1 MNQAKVRSM
10 TVPTPRCPDNALD
23 RNFYTVF
30 DWMVDPAG
38 LGLKA
43 SSAELSVYAKIYSM
57 SHHSAYGYYVTQDQL
72 ALDLYISRRSVQR
85 ALDSLCKSGL
95 IGYNELY
102 RTGREANG
110 MKSPRSYFAIQEKI
124 NAAIEATT
132 PVSAS
137 RGGQILDFGFQQPAG
152 QEDAPTCHISA
163 VENSSFQQSA
173 GQVDASFCH
182 NDAPGCHNDASFC
195 HNDAPG
201 CHNDAPTCRIGAT
214 CGNVERDETE
224 VPSSSWGNTT
234 KPQDSGSNSP
244 SNDVYINNN
253 KNNNDNYFSY
263 SPDYSD
269 ERGGLPVE
277 DGDCDPGGVD
287 GWSAEVRFAARFI
300 ADSSPKHIDGIFF
313 EKTMAA
319 IRDAMDSGATAD
331 EICDAWDLYLED
343 LMAQNSEGGSAA
355 FKRYAMFPLNWLRR
369 ADGFRF
375 YLKRVRAKAEKAAGA
390 SCDDAFEGEAECAN
404 EAERLAEKY
413 SLTANKTTS
422 GIIWTFMGDYHCA
435 MVAPRAQNRREA
447 LRYMCSVKGIEVPK
461 DIEEMPE
468 I

>member
-1 MNQAKVRSM
+1 M
-10 TVPTPRCPDNALD
+10 PTTRCPDNALD

-85 ALDSLCKSGL
+85 ALDSLCRSGL

-137 RGGQILDFGFQQPAG
+137 RGGQILDFDFREPAG
-152 QEDAPTCHISA
+152 QADASTCHISA

-173 GQVDASFCH
+173 GQADASFCH
-182 NDAPGCHNDASFC
+182 NDAPSR
-195 HNDAPG
+195 
-201 CHNDAPTCRIGAT
+201 RIGAT
-214 CGNVERDETE
+214 CGNVEQDEFTA
-224 VPSSSWGNTT
+224 PSSSWENAA
-234 KPQDSGSNSP
+234 KPQENDMPETG
-244 SNDVYINNN
+244 NDVYINNN
-253 KNNNDNYFSY
+253 KNNNNDNYFSY
-263 SPDYSD
+263 SSNDSNKRGELSGKNGNCGPSD
-269 ERGGLPVE
+269 IG
-277 DGDCDPGGVD
+277 
-287 GWSAEVRFAARFI
+287 GWSAEVRYVARFI
-300 ADSSPKHIDGIFF
+300 ADSSPKHIDGVFLD
-313 EKTMAA
+313 KTMAA
-319 IRDAMDSGATAD
+319 IRDVMDSGVEAD
-331 EICDAWDLYLED
+331 EICDAWDLYLDE
-343 LMAQNSEGGSAA
+343 LMNQNSEGGSAA

-375 YLKRVRAKAEKAAGA
+375 YLRKIRAKSEKTAEA
-390 SCDDAFEGEAECAN
+390 SRDTPLEADRDCSN

-422 GIIWTFMGDYHCA
+422 GIIWTFMGDYHSA
-435 MVAPRAQNRREA
+435 MVAPHAQNRREA

-461 DIEEMPE
+461 DIEEMSE

>member
-1 MNQAKVRSM
+1 M
-10 TVPTPRCPDNALD
+10 PTTRCPDNALD

-85 ALDSLCKSGL
+85 ALDSLCRSGL

-137 RGGQILDFGFQQPAG
+137 RGGQILDFDFGQSAG
-152 QEDAPTCHISA
+152 QADAPTCHISA

-173 GQVDASFCH
+173 GQADASFCH
-182 NDAPGCHNDASFC
+182 NDAPTCHNDASFC
-195 HNDAPG
+195 HNDASSR
-201 CHNDAPTCRIGAT
+201 RIGAT
-214 CGNVERDETE
+214 CENVAQDKFAA
-224 VPSSSWGNTT
+224 PSSSCGNAA
-234 KPQDSGSNSP
+234 KPQENGLSSP
-244 SNDVYINNN
+244 GNDVYINNN

-263 SPDYSD
+263 YSND
-269 ERGGLPVE
+269 SNERGELSVGN
-277 DGDCDPGGVD
+277 GDCGPDDVGD
-287 GWSAEVRFAARFI
+287 WSAEVRYVSRFI
-300 ADSSPKHIDGIFF
+300 ADSSPKHIVGVFLD
-313 EKTMAA
+313 KTMAA
-319 IRDAMDSGATAD
+319 IRDVMDSGVEAD
-331 EICDAWDLYLED
+331 EICDAWDLYLDE
-343 LMAQNSEGGSAA
+343 LMKQNSEGGSAA

-375 YLKRVRAKAEKAAGA
+375 YLRKIRAKSEEVADTSRDTVPET
-390 SCDDAFEGEAECAN
+390 DRECTN

-422 GIIWTFMGDYHCA
+422 GIIWTFMGDYHSA
-435 MVAPRAQNRREA
+435 MIAPRAQNRREA

-461 DIEEMPE
+461 DIEEMSE

>member
-1 MNQAKVRSM
+1 
-10 TVPTPRCPDNALD
+10 
-23 RNFYTVF
+23 
-30 DWMVDPAG
+30 MVDPAG

-85 ALDSLCKSGL
+85 ALDSLCRSGL

-137 RGGQILDFGFQQPAG
+137 RGGQILDFDFREPAG
-152 QEDAPTCHISA
+152 QADASTCHISA
-163 VENSSFQQSA
+163 VENLSFQQSA
-173 GQVDASFCH
+173 GQADASFCH
-182 NDAPGCHNDASFC
+182 NDAPSC
-195 HNDAPG
+195 HNDAPSR
-201 CHNDAPTCRIGAT
+201 RIGAT
-214 CGNVERDETE
+214 CENVEQDEFTT
-224 VPSSSWGNTT
+224 PSSSWGNAA
-234 KPQDSGSNSP
+234 KPQESGIP
-244 SNDVYINNN
+244 ETSNDVYINNNKN

-263 SPDYSD
+263 SSNDSN
-269 ERGGLPVE
+269 ERGELPGGN
-277 DGDCDPGGVD
+277 GDCGPGDIG
-287 GWSAEVRFAARFI
+287 GWSAEVRYVARFI
-300 ADSSPKHIDGIFF
+300 ADSSPKHIDGVFLD
-313 EKTMAA
+313 KTMAA
-319 IRDAMDSGATAD
+319 IRDVMDSGAEAD
-331 EICDAWDLYLED
+331 EICDAWDLYLDE
-343 LMAQNSEGGSAA
+343 LMNQNSEGGSAA

-375 YLKRVRAKAEKAAGA
+375 YLKRIRAKSEKAADA
-390 SCDDAFEGEAECAN
+390 SRDTVPEANRECPN
-404 EAERLAEKY
+404 EAEKLARKY

-422 GIIWTFMGDYHCA
+422 GIIWTFMGDYHSA

-461 DIEEMPE
+461 DIEEMSE

>member
-1 MNQAKVRSM
+1 M
-10 TVPTPRCPDNALD
+10 PTTRCPDNALD

-85 ALDSLCKSGL
+85 ALDSLCKAGL

-110 MKSPRSYFAIQEKI
+110 MKSPRSYFAVQEKI

-137 RGGQILDFGFQQPAG
+137 RGGQILDF
-152 QEDAPTCHISA
+152 D
-163 VENSSFQQSA
+163 FQQSA
-173 GQVDASFCH
+173 GQADAPFCH
-182 NDAPGCHNDASFC
+182 NEAPTCHIDASSCHNDASFC
-195 HNDAPG
+195 HNDAPSR
-201 CHNDAPTCRIGAT
+201 RIGAT
-214 CGNVERDETE
+214 CANAESDEDAVPQSSCGNAVKPHDSD
-224 VPSSSWGNTT
+224 PSSSGT
-234 KPQDSGSNSP
+234 G
-244 SNDVYINNN
+244 VYINNN

-263 SPDYSD
+263 SSD
-269 ERGGLPVE
+269 NPSEGDRPCGGSGNGE
-277 DGDCDPGGVD
+277 PGGEG
-287 GWSAEVRFAARFI
+287 GWSAEVRYATRFI
-300 ADSSPKHIDGIFF
+300 ADSSPKHCDGIFL
-313 EKTMAA
+313 ERTMDA
-319 IRDAMDSGATAD
+319 IRDAMSAGADAD
-331 EICDAWDLYLED
+331 EICDAWDLYLDE
-343 LMAQNSEGGSAA
+343 LMTQNSEGGSAA

-375 YLKRVRAKAEKAAGA
+375 YLKKVRAASGKSAGA
-390 SCDDAFEGEAECAN
+390 SHEDAPENDSECTN
-404 EAERLAEKY
+404 EAEALARKY
-413 SLTANKTTS
+413 CLTANKTTS
-422 GIIWTFMGDYHCA
+422 GIIWTFMGDYHSA
-435 MVAPRAQNRREA
+435 MIAPRAKNRREA

-461 DIEEMPE
+461 DIDELTEN
-468 I
+468 

>member
-1 MNQAKVRSM
+1 M
-10 TVPTPRCPDNALD
+10 PTTRCPDNALD

-85 ALDSLCKSGL
+85 ALDSLCKAGL

-110 MKSPRSYFAIQEKI
+110 MKSPRSYFAVQEKI

-137 RGGQILDFGFQQPAG
+137 RGGQILDF
-152 QEDAPTCHISA
+152 D
-163 VENSSFQQSA
+163 FQQSA
-173 GQVDASFCH
+173 GQADAPFCHNEAPTCHIDASSCH
-182 NDAPGCHNDASFC
+182 NDAPSR
-195 HNDAPG
+195 
-201 CHNDAPTCRIGAT
+201 RIGAT
-214 CGNVERDETE
+214 CANAESDEDAVPQSSCGNAVKPHNSD
-224 VPSSSWGNTT
+224 PSSSGT
-234 KPQDSGSNSP
+234 G
-244 SNDVYINNN
+244 VYINNN

-263 SPDYSD
+263 SSD
-269 ERGGLPVE
+269 NPSEGDRPCGGSGNGE
-277 DGDCDPGGVD
+277 PGGEG
-287 GWSAEVRFAARFI
+287 GWSAEVRYATRFI
-300 ADSSPKHIDGIFF
+300 ADSSPKHCDGIFL
-313 EKTMAA
+313 ERTMDA
-319 IRDAMDSGATAD
+319 IRDAMSAGADAD
-331 EICDAWDLYLED
+331 EICDAWDLYLDE
-343 LMAQNSEGGSAA
+343 LMTQNSEGGSAA

-375 YLKRVRAKAEKAAGA
+375 YLKKVRAASGKSAGA
-390 SCDDAFEGEAECAN
+390 SHEDAPENDSECTN
-404 EAERLAEKY
+404 EAEALARKY
-413 SLTANKTTS
+413 CLTANKTTS
-422 GIIWTFMGDYHCA
+422 GIIWTFMGDYHSA
-435 MVAPRAQNRREA
+435 MIAPRAKNRREA

-461 DIEEMPE
+461 DIDELTEN
-468 I
+468 

>member
-1 MNQAKVRSM
+1 M
-10 TVPTPRCPDNALD
+10 PTTRCPDNALD

-85 ALDSLCKSGL
+85 ALDSLCRSGL

-137 RGGQILDFGFQQPAG
+137 RGGQILDFDFREPAG
-152 QEDAPTCHISA
+152 QADASTCHISA

-173 GQVDASFCH
+173 VQADASFCH
-182 NDAPGCHNDASFC
+182 NDAPSC
-195 HNDAPG
+195 HNDAPSR
-201 CHNDAPTCRIGAT
+201 RIGAT
-214 CGNVERDETE
+214 CENVEQDEFTA
-224 VPSSSWGNTT
+224 PSSNWGNAA
-234 KPQDSGSNSP
+234 KLQESGIP
-244 SNDVYINNN
+244 ETSNDVYINNN
-253 KNNNDNYFSY
+253 KNNNDNYSY
-263 SPDYSD
+263 YSSND
-269 ERGGLPVE
+269 SNERGELSGGN
-277 DGDCDPGGVD
+277 GDCGPGDIGD
-287 GWSAEVRFAARFI
+287 WSAEVRYVARFI
-300 ADSSPKHIDGIFF
+300 ADSSPKHIDGVFLD
-313 EKTMAA
+313 KTMAA
-319 IRDAMDSGATAD
+319 IRDVMDSGAEAD
-331 EICDAWDLYLED
+331 EICDAWDLYLDE
-343 LMAQNSEGGSAA
+343 LMNQNSEGGSAA

-375 YLKRVRAKAEKAAGA
+375 YLKRIRSKSEKAADA
-390 SCDDAFEGEAECAN
+390 SRDTAPEANRECPN
-404 EAERLAEKY
+404 EAEKLARKY

-422 GIIWTFMGDYHCA
+422 GIIWTFMGDYHSA

-461 DIEEMPE
+461 DIEEMSE

>member
-1 MNQAKVRSM
+1 M
-10 TVPTPRCPDNALD
+10 PTTRCPDNALD

-137 RGGQILDFGFQQPAG
+137 RGRQILDFDFREPAG
-152 QEDAPTCHISA
+152 QADASTCHISA

-173 GQVDASFCH
+173 GQADASFCH
-182 NDAPGCHNDASFC
+182 NDASSRHNDASFC
-195 HNDAPG
+195 HNDAPSR
-201 CHNDAPTCRIGAT
+201 RIGAT
-214 CGNVERDETE
+214 CENVEQDEFTA
-224 VPSSSWGNTT
+224 PSSSWENAT
-234 KPQDSGSNSP
+234 KPQENDMP
-244 SNDVYINNN
+244 ETSNDVYINNNN

-263 SPDYSD
+263 SSNDSNKRS
-269 ERGGLPVE
+269 ELSGKN
-277 DGDCDPGGVD
+277 GDCDSGDIG
-287 GWSAEVRFAARFI
+287 GWSAEVRYVARFI
-300 ADSSPKHIDGIFF
+300 ADSSPKHIDGVFLD
-313 EKTMAA
+313 KTMAA
-319 IRDAMDSGATAD
+319 IRDVMDSGAEAD
-331 EICDAWDLYLED
+331 EICDAWDLYLDE
-343 LMAQNSEGGSAA
+343 LMNQNSEGGSAA

-375 YLKRVRAKAEKAAGA
+375 YLKRIRAKSEKAADA
-390 SCDDAFEGEAECAN
+390 SRDTALEADRECSN

-422 GIIWTFMGDYHCA
+422 GIIWTFMGDYHSA
-435 MVAPRAQNRREA
+435 MVAPHAQNRREA

-461 DIEEMPE
+461 DIEEMSE

>member
-1 MNQAKVRSM
+1 M
-10 TVPTPRCPDNALD
+10 PTTRCPDNALD

-85 ALDSLCKSGL
+85 ALDSLCRSGL

-132 PVSAS
+132 PVSVS
-137 RGGQILDFGFQQPAG
+137 RGRQIFDFDFREPAG
-152 QEDAPTCHISA
+152 QADASTCHISA

-173 GQVDASFCH
+173 GQADASFCH
-182 NDAPGCHNDASFC
+182 NDAPSCHNDAPSCHNDASFC
-195 HNDAPG
+195 HNDAPSR
-201 CHNDAPTCRIGAT
+201 RIGAT
-214 CGNVERDETE
+214 CENVEQDEFTA
-224 VPSSSWGNTT
+224 PSSSWENAT
-234 KPQDSGSNSP
+234 KPQENDMP
-244 SNDVYINNN
+244 ETSNDVYINN

-263 SPDYSD
+263 SSNNSNKRS
-269 ERGGLPVE
+269 ELSGKN
-277 DGDCDPGGVD
+277 GDCDSGDIG
-287 GWSAEVRFAARFI
+287 GWSAEVRYVARFI
-300 ADSSPKHIDGIFF
+300 VESSPKHIDGVFLD
-313 EKTMAA
+313 KTMAA
-319 IRDAMDSGATAD
+319 IRDVMDSGAEAD
-331 EICDAWDLYLED
+331 EICDAWDLYLDE
-343 LMAQNSEGGSAA
+343 LMNQNSEGGSAA

-375 YLKRVRAKAEKAAGA
+375 YLKRIRAKSEKAADA
-390 SCDDAFEGEAECAN
+390 SRDTALEADRECSN

-422 GIIWTFMGDYHCA
+422 GIIWTFMGDYHSA

-461 DIEEMPE
+461 DIEEMSE

>member
-1 MNQAKVRSM
+1 M
-10 TVPTPRCPDNALD
+10 PTTRCPDNALD

-85 ALDSLCKSGL
+85 ALDSLCRSGL

-132 PVSAS
+132 PVSVS
-137 RGGQILDFGFQQPAG
+137 RGRQIFDFDFREPAG
-152 QEDAPTCHISA
+152 QADASTCHISA
-163 VENSSFQQSA
+163 VENSNFQQSA
-173 GQVDASFCH
+173 GQADASFCH
-182 NDAPGCHNDASFC
+182 NDASSCHNDASFC
-195 HNDAPG
+195 HNDAPSR
-201 CHNDAPTCRIGAT
+201 RIGAT
-214 CGNVERDETE
+214 CENVEQDEFTA
-224 VPSSSWGNTT
+224 PSSSWENAT
-234 KPQDSGSNSP
+234 KPQENDMP
-244 SNDVYINNN
+244 ETSNDVYINN

-263 SPDYSD
+263 SSNNSNKRS
-269 ERGGLPVE
+269 ELSGKN
-277 DGDCDPGGVD
+277 GDCDSGDIG
-287 GWSAEVRFAARFI
+287 GWSAEVRYVARFI
-300 ADSSPKHIDGIFF
+300 VESSPKHIDGVFLD
-313 EKTMAA
+313 KTMAA
-319 IRDAMDSGATAD
+319 IRDVMDSGAEAD
-331 EICDAWDLYLED
+331 EICDAWDLYLDE
-343 LMAQNSEGGSAA
+343 LMNQNSEGGSAA

-375 YLKRVRAKAEKAAGA
+375 YLKRIRAKSEKAADA
-390 SCDDAFEGEAECAN
+390 SRDTALEADRECPN
-404 EAERLAEKY
+404 EAEKLARKY

-422 GIIWTFMGDYHCA
+422 GIIWTFMGDYHSA

-461 DIEEMPE
+461 DIEEMSE

>member
-1 MNQAKVRSM
+1 M
-10 TVPTPRCPDNALD
+10 TVPMTRCPDNALD

-110 MKSPRSYFAIQEKI
+110 MKSPRSYFAVQEKI

-137 RGGQILDFGFQQPAG
+137 RGGQILDFGFQQPAS

-163 VENSSFQQSA
+163 VENSSLQQSP
-173 GQVDASFCH
+173 GQADASFCH
-182 NDAPGCHNDASFC
+182 NDAPDCHIDASTC
-195 HNDAPG
+195 HNDAPSR
-201 CHNDAPTCRIGAT
+201 RIGAT
-214 CGNVERDETE
+214 YENVGQDESTA
-224 VPSSSWGNTT
+224 PSSSWGNAA
-234 KPQDSGSNSP
+234 KPQESGTSSP

-263 SPDYSD
+263 SSD
-269 ERGGLPVE
+269 DSHEGGGLPVE
-277 DGDCDPGGVD
+277 DGDCGPDDVG
-287 GWSAEVRFAARFI
+287 GWSAEVRYAARFI
-300 ADSSPKHIDGIFF
+300 ADSSPKHVGGAFF
-313 EKTMAA
+313 ERTMAA

-331 EICDAWDLYLED
+331 EICDAWDLYLDD
-343 LMAQNSEGGSAA
+343 LMTQNSEGGSSA
-355 FKRYAMFPLNWLRR
+355 FKRYAMYPINWLRR

-375 YLKRVRAKAEKAAGA
+375 YLKRIRAKAEKASGA
-390 SCDDAFEGEAECAN
+390 ALGAVDENDEGCTN
-404 EAERLAEKY
+404 EAERLARKY

-422 GIIWTFMGDYHCA
+422 GTIWTFMGDYHSA
-435 MVAPRAQNRREA
+435 MIAPRAQNRREA

-461 DIEEMPE
+461 DIEEMSE

>member
-1 MNQAKVRSM
+1 
-10 TVPTPRCPDNALD
+10 
-23 RNFYTVF
+23 
-30 DWMVDPAG
+30 MVDPAG

-85 ALDSLCKSGL
+85 ALDSLCRSGL

-137 RGGQILDFGFQQPAG
+137 RGGQILDFDFREPAG
-152 QEDAPTCHISA
+152 QADASTCHISA

-173 GQVDASFCH
+173 GQADASF
-182 NDAPGCHNDASFC
+182 CHNDASFC
-195 HNDAPG
+195 HNDAPSR
-201 CHNDAPTCRIGAT
+201 RIGAT
-214 CGNVERDETE
+214 CENVEQDEFTA
-224 VPSSSWGNTT
+224 PSSNWGNAA
-234 KPQDSGSNSP
+234 KPQESGIP
-244 SNDVYINNN
+244 ETSNDVYINNN
-253 KNNNDNYFSY
+253 KNNNDNYSY
-263 SPDYSD
+263 YSSND
-269 ERGGLPVE
+269 SNERGELSGGN
-277 DGDCDPGGVD
+277 GDCGPGDIGD
-287 GWSAEVRFAARFI
+287 WSAEVRYVARFI
-300 ADSSPKHIDGIFF
+300 ADSSPKHIDGVFLD
-313 EKTMAA
+313 KTMAA
-319 IRDAMDSGATAD
+319 IRDVMDSGAEAD
-331 EICDAWDLYLED
+331 EICDAWDLYLDE
-343 LMAQNSEGGSAA
+343 LMNQNSEGGSAA

-375 YLKRVRAKAEKAAGA
+375 YLKRIRSKSEKAADA
-390 SCDDAFEGEAECAN
+390 SRDTAPEANRECPN
-404 EAERLAEKY
+404 EAEKLARKY

-422 GIIWTFMGDYHCA
+422 GIIWTFMGDYHSA

-461 DIEEMPE
+461 DIEEMSE

>member
-1 MNQAKVRSM
+1 M
-10 TVPTPRCPDNALD
+10 TVPTTRCPDNALD

-85 ALDSLCKSGL
+85 ALDSLCRSGL

-137 RGGQILDFGFQQPAG
+137 RGRQILDFDFREPAG
-152 QEDAPTCHISA
+152 QADASTCHISA

-173 GQVDASFCH
+173 GQADASFCH
-182 NDAPGCHNDASFC
+182 NDAPSRHNDASFC
-195 HNDAPG
+195 HNDAPSR
-201 CHNDAPTCRIGAT
+201 RIGAT
-214 CGNVERDETE
+214 CENVEQDEFTA
-224 VPSSSWGNTT
+224 PSSSWENAT
-234 KPQDSGSNSP
+234 KPQENDMP
-244 SNDVYINNN
+244 ETSNDVYINNN
-253 KNNNDNYFSY
+253 KNNNDNDNYFSY
-263 SPDYSD
+263 SSNDSNKRS
-269 ERGGLPVE
+269 ELSGKN
-277 DGDCDPGGVD
+277 GDCGSGDIG
-287 GWSAEVRFAARFI
+287 GWSAEVRYVARFI
-300 ADSSPKHIDGIFF
+300 AESSPKHIDGVFLD
-313 EKTMAA
+313 KTMAA
-319 IRDAMDSGATAD
+319 IRDVMDSGAEAD
-331 EICDAWDLYLED
+331 EICDAWDLYLDE
-343 LMAQNSEGGSAA
+343 LMNQNSEGGSAA

-375 YLKRVRAKAEKAAGA
+375 YLKRIRAKSEKAADA
-390 SCDDAFEGEAECAN
+390 SRDTALEADRECSN

-422 GIIWTFMGDYHCA
+422 GIIWTFMGDYHSA

-461 DIEEMPE
+461 DIEEMSE

>member
-1 MNQAKVRSM
+1 M
-10 TVPTPRCPDNALD
+10 PTTRCPDNALD

-137 RGGQILDFGFQQPAG
+137 RGRQILDFDFREPAG
-152 QEDAPTCHISA
+152 QADASTCHISA

-173 GQVDASFCH
+173 GQADASFCH
-182 NDAPGCHNDASFC
+182 NDAPSR
-195 HNDAPG
+195 
-201 CHNDAPTCRIGAT
+201 RIGAT
-214 CGNVERDETE
+214 CENIEQDDFTA
-224 VPSSSWGNTT
+224 PSSSWENAT
-234 KPQDSGSNSP
+234 KPQENDMP
-244 SNDVYINNN
+244 ETSNDVYINNNN

-263 SPDYSD
+263 SSNDSNKRS
-269 ERGGLPVE
+269 ELSGKI
-277 DGDCDPGGVD
+277 GDCGSGDIG
-287 GWSAEVRFAARFI
+287 GWSAEVRYVARFI
-300 ADSSPKHIDGIFF
+300 AESSPKHIDGVFLD
-313 EKTMAA
+313 KTMAA
-319 IRDAMDSGATAD
+319 IRDVMDSGAEAD
-331 EICDAWDLYLED
+331 EICDAWDLYLDE
-343 LMAQNSEGGSAA
+343 LMNQNSEGGSAA

-375 YLKRVRAKAEKAAGA
+375 YLKRIRAKSEKAADA
-390 SCDDAFEGEAECAN
+390 SRDTALEADRECSN

-422 GIIWTFMGDYHCA
+422 GIIWTFMGDYHSA

-461 DIEEMPE
+461 DIEEMSE

>member
-1 MNQAKVRSM
+1 M
-10 TVPTPRCPDNALD
+10 PTTRCPDNALD

-137 RGGQILDFGFQQPAG
+137 RGGQILDF
-152 QEDAPTCHISA
+152 D
-163 VENSSFQQSA
+163 FQQSA
-173 GQVDASFCH
+173 GRADASFCH
-182 NDAPGCHNDASFC
+182 NDAPTCHIDASSCHNDASFC
-195 HNDAPG
+195 HNDASSR
-201 CHNDAPTCRIGAT
+201 RIGAT
-214 CGNVERDETE
+214 CENVEQSESTS
-224 VPSSSWGNTT
+224 PSSSWGNAA
-234 KPQDSGSNSP
+234 KPQEIGSSSP

-253 KNNNDNYFSY
+253 NDNYFSY
-263 SPDYSD
+263 SSD
-269 ERGGLPVE
+269 ESNERGGLPVE
-277 DGDCDPGGVD
+277 DGDCGAGDAE

-300 ADSSPKHIDGIFF
+300 ADSSPKHIDGVFF
-313 EKTMAA
+313 ERTMAA

-331 EICDAWDLYLED
+331 EICDAWDLYLDD
-343 LMAQNSEGGSAA
+343 LMTQNSEGGSAA

-375 YLKRVRAKAEKAAGA
+375 YLKRVRAKAEKSTAA
-390 SCDDAFEGEAECAN
+390 SFDDAVESETASAN

-422 GIIWTFMGDYHCA
+422 GIIWTFMGDYHSA
-435 MVAPRAQNRREA
+435 MIAPRAQNRREA
-447 LRYMCSVKGIEVPK
+447 LRYMCSIKGIEVPK

>member
-1 MNQAKVRSM
+1 M
-10 TVPTPRCPDNALD
+10 TVPTTRCPDNALD

-137 RGGQILDFGFQQPAG
+137 RGRQILDFDFREPAG
-152 QEDAPTCHISA
+152 QADASTCHISA

-173 GQVDASFCH
+173 GQADASFCH
-182 NDAPGCHNDASFC
+182 NDAPSCHNDAPFCHNDASSR
-195 HNDAPG
+195 
-201 CHNDAPTCRIGAT
+201 RIGAT
-214 CGNVERDETE
+214 CENVEQDEFTA
-224 VPSSSWGNTT
+224 PSSSWENAT
-234 KPQDSGSNSP
+234 KPQENDMP
-244 SNDVYINNN
+244 ETSNDVYINNN
-253 KNNNDNYFSY
+253 KKNNDNYFSY
-263 SPDYSD
+263 SSNDSNKRSELSGKNWD
-269 ERGGLPVE
+269 CGS
-277 DGDCDPGGVD
+277 GDIG
-287 GWSAEVRFAARFI
+287 GWSAEVRYVARFI
-300 ADSSPKHIDGIFF
+300 AESSPKHIDGVFLD
-313 EKTMAA
+313 KTMAA
-319 IRDAMDSGATAD
+319 IRDVMDSGAEAD
-331 EICDAWDLYLED
+331 EICDAWDLYLDE
-343 LMAQNSEGGSAA
+343 LMNQNSEGGSAA
-355 FKRYAMFPLNWLRR
+355 FKRYAMFPLNWLHR

-375 YLKRVRAKAEKAAGA
+375 YLKRIRAKSEKAADA
-390 SCDDAFEGEAECAN
+390 SRDTALEADRECSN

-422 GIIWTFMGDYHCA
+422 GIIWTFMGDYHSA

-461 DIEEMPE
+461 DIEEMSE

>member
-1 MNQAKVRSM
+1 M
-10 TVPTPRCPDNALD
+10 PTPRCPDNALD

-137 RGGQILDFGFQQPAG
+137 RGGQILDFDFQQSAG
-152 QEDAPTCHISA
+152 QADAPSCPISA

-173 GQVDASFCH
+173 GRADASFCH
-182 NDAPGCHNDASFC
+182 NDASSR
-195 HNDAPG
+195 
-201 CHNDAPTCRIGAT
+201 RIGTT
-214 CGNVERDETE
+214 CENVEQSESIS
-224 VPSSSWGNTT
+224 PSSSWGNAA
-234 KPQDSGSNSP
+234 KPQEIGSSSP

-253 KNNNDNYFSY
+253 NDDNYFSY
-263 SPDYSD
+263 SSD
-269 ERGGLPVE
+269 ESNERGGLPVE
-277 DGDCDPGGVD
+277 DGDCDAGD
-287 GWSAEVRFAARFI
+287 AEGWSAEVRFAARFI
-300 ADSSPKHIDGIFF
+300 ADSSPKHIDGVFF
-313 EKTMAA
+313 ERTMAA

-331 EICDAWDLYLED
+331 EICDAWELDLDD
-343 LMAQNSEGGSAA
+343 LMTQNSEGGSAA

-375 YLKRVRAKAEKAAGA
+375 YLKRVRAKAEKSAAA
-390 SCDDAFEGEAECAN
+390 SFDDTAESETVSAN

-422 GIIWTFMGDYHCA
+422 GIIWTFMGDYHSA
-435 MVAPRAQNRREA
+435 MIAPRAQNRREA

>member
-1 MNQAKVRSM
+1 M
-10 TVPTPRCPDNALD
+10 PTTRCPDNALD

-137 RGGQILDFGFQQPAG
+137 RGRQILDFDFREPAG
-152 QEDAPTCHISA
+152 QADASTCHISA

-173 GQVDASFCH
+173 GQADASF
-182 NDAPGCHNDASFC
+182 CHNDASFC
-195 HNDAPG
+195 HNDAPF
-201 CHNDAPTCRIGAT
+201 CHNDAPSRRIGAT
-214 CGNVERDETE
+214 CENVEQDEFTA
-224 VPSSSWGNTT
+224 PSSSWENAT
-234 KPQDSGSNSP
+234 KPQENDMP
-244 SNDVYINNN
+244 ETSNDVYINNN
-253 KNNNDNYFSY
+253 KKNNDNYFSY
-263 SPDYSD
+263 SSNDSNKRSELSGKNWD
-269 ERGGLPVE
+269 CGS
-277 DGDCDPGGVD
+277 GDIG
-287 GWSAEVRFAARFI
+287 GWSAEVRYVARFI
-300 ADSSPKHIDGIFF
+300 AESSPKHIDGVFLD
-313 EKTMAA
+313 KTMAA
-319 IRDAMDSGATAD
+319 IRDVMDSGTEAD
-331 EICDAWDLYLED
+331 EICDAWDLYLDE
-343 LMAQNSEGGSAA
+343 LMNQNSEGGSAA
-355 FKRYAMFPLNWLRR
+355 FKRYAMFPLNWLHR

-375 YLKRVRAKAEKAAGA
+375 YLKRIRAKSEKAADA
-390 SCDDAFEGEAECAN
+390 SRDTALEANRECSN

-422 GIIWTFMGDYHCA
+422 GIIWTFMGDYHSA

-461 DIEEMPE
+461 DIEEMSE

>member
-1 MNQAKVRSM
+1 MA
-10 TVPTPRCPDNALD
+10 VPTTRCPDNALD

-85 ALDSLCKSGL
+85 ALDSLCRSGL

-137 RGGQILDFGFQQPAG
+137 RGGQILDFDFGQSAG
-152 QEDAPTCHISA
+152 QADAPTCHISA

-173 GQVDASFCH
+173 GQADASF
-182 NDAPGCHNDASFC
+182 CHNDASFC
-195 HNDAPG
+195 HNDASSR
-201 CHNDAPTCRIGAT
+201 RIGAT
-214 CGNVERDETE
+214 CENVAKDEFAA
-224 VPSSSWGNTT
+224 PSSSWGNAV
-234 KPQDSGSNSP
+234 KPQEDGIPST

-263 SPDYSD
+263 YSND
-269 ERGGLPVE
+269 SNERGELSGE
-277 DGDCDPGGVD
+277 DGGCGPDDVCD
-287 GWSAEVRFAARFI
+287 WSAEVRYVTRFI
-300 ADSSPKHIDGIFF
+300 ADSSPKHIDGVFLD
-313 EKTMAA
+313 KTMAA
-319 IRDAMDSGATAD
+319 IRDVMDSGVEAD
-331 EICDAWDLYLED
+331 EICDAWDLYLDE
-343 LMAQNSEGGSAA
+343 LMKQNSEGGSAA

-375 YLKRVRAKAEKAAGA
+375 YLRKIRAKSEEVADTSRDTVPET
-390 SCDDAFEGEAECAN
+390 DRECSN

-422 GIIWTFMGDYHCA
+422 GIIWTFMGDYHSA
-435 MVAPRAQNRREA
+435 MIAPRAQNRREA

-461 DIEEMPE
+461 DIEEMSE

>member
-1 MNQAKVRSM
+1 M
-10 TVPTPRCPDNALD
+10 PTTRCPDNALD

-85 ALDSLCKSGL
+85 ALDSLCKAGL
-95 IGYNELY
+95 IGYTELY

-110 MKSPRSYFAIQEKI
+110 MKSPRSYFAVQEKI
-124 NAAIEATT
+124 NAAIEATI

-137 RGGQILDFGFQQPAG
+137 RGGQILDFDFQQSTG
-152 QEDAPTCHISA
+152 QADAPTCHISA

-173 GQVDASFCH
+173 GQADAPFCH
-182 NDAPGCHNDASFC
+182 NDAPTCHIDASSCHNDASFC
-195 HNDAPG
+195 HNDASSR
-201 CHNDAPTCRIGAT
+201 RIGVT
-214 CGNVERDETE
+214 CENVEQSESTP
-224 VPSSSWGNTT
+224 PSSSWGNAA
-234 KPQDSGSNSP
+234 KPQEIGSSSP

-253 KNNNDNYFSY
+253 NNNNDNNDNYFSY
-263 SPDYSD
+263 SSD
-269 ERGGLPVE
+269 ESNERGGLPVE
-277 DGDCDPGGVD
+277 DGDCGAGDAE

-300 ADSSPKHIDGIFF
+300 ADSSPKHIDGVFF
-313 EKTMAA
+313 ERTMAA

-331 EICDAWDLYLED
+331 EICDAWDLYLDD
-343 LMAQNSEGGSAA
+343 LMTQNSEGGSAA

-375 YLKRVRAKAEKAAGA
+375 YLKKVRAASGKSAGT
-390 SCDDAFEGEAECAN
+390 SHEDAPENDSECAN
-404 EAERLAEKY
+404 EAEALARKY
-413 SLTANKTTS
+413 CLTANKTTS
-422 GIIWTFMGDYHCA
+422 GIIWTFMGDYHSA
-435 MVAPRAQNRREA
+435 MIAPRAKNRREA

-461 DIEEMPE
+461 DIDELTEN
-468 I
+468 

>member
-1 MNQAKVRSM
+1 M
-10 TVPTPRCPDNALD
+10 PTTSCPDNALD

-85 ALDSLCKSGL
+85 ALDSLCRSGL

-110 MKSPRSYFAIQEKI
+110 MKSPRSYFAVQEKI

-137 RGGQILDFGFQQPAG
+137 RGGQILDFDFQQPTG
-152 QEDAPTCHISA
+152 QADAPTCHISV
-163 VENSSFQQSA
+163 VENSGFQQSA
-173 GQVDASFCH
+173 GQADASFCH
-182 NDAPGCHNDASFC
+182 NDATSCHIDASTCRNDASSC
-195 HNDAPG
+195 HNDAPSR
-201 CHNDAPTCRIGAT
+201 RIGAT
-214 CGNVERDETE
+214 CGNVERDDFTA
-224 VPSSSWGNTT
+224 PSSSWENAA
-234 KPQDSGSNSP
+234 KPQENGIP
-244 SNDVYINNN
+244 STSDDVYINNN
-253 KNNNDNYFSY
+253 KNKNNNDNYFTY
-263 SPDYSD
+263 SSNDSNKRGELSVGNGDYGPD
-269 ERGGLPVE
+269 GI
-277 DGDCDPGGVD
+277 GD
-287 GWSAEVRFAARFI
+287 WSAEVHYVSRFI
-300 ADSSPKHIDGIFF
+300 ADSSPKHIDGVFLD
-313 EKTMAA
+313 KTMAA
-319 IRDAMDSGATAD
+319 IRDAIDSGVEAE
-331 EICDAWDLYLED
+331 EICDAWDLYLDE
-343 LMAQNSEGGSAA
+343 LMNQNSEGGSAA

-375 YLKRVRAKAEKAAGA
+375 YLRKIRAKSEEAADT
-390 SCDDAFEGEAECAN
+390 SRDAALEAERECTN
-404 EAERLAEKY
+404 EAEKLAEKY

-422 GIIWTFMGDYHCA
+422 GIIWTFMGDYHSA

-461 DIEEMPE
+461 DIEEMSE

>member
-1 MNQAKVRSM
+1 MNQAKARSM
-10 TVPTPRCPDNALD
+10 TVPTTRCPDNALD

-137 RGGQILDFGFQQPAG
+137 RGRQILDFDFREPAG
-152 QEDAPTCHISA
+152 QADASTCHISA

-173 GQVDASFCH
+173 GQADASFCH
-182 NDAPGCHNDASFC
+182 NDAPSCHNDASFC
-195 HNDAPG
+195 HNDAPSR
-201 CHNDAPTCRIGAT
+201 RIGAT
-214 CGNVERDETE
+214 CENVEQDEFTA
-224 VPSSSWGNTT
+224 PSSSWENAT
-234 KPQDSGSNSP
+234 KPQENDMP
-244 SNDVYINNN
+244 ETSNDVYINNN

-263 SPDYSD
+263 SSNDSNKRS
-269 ERGGLPVE
+269 ELSGKN
-277 DGDCDPGGVD
+277 GDCGSGDIG
-287 GWSAEVRFAARFI
+287 GWSAEVRYVARFI
-300 ADSSPKHIDGIFF
+300 AESSPKHIDGVFLD
-313 EKTMAA
+313 KTMAA
-319 IRDAMDSGATAD
+319 IRDVMDSGAEAD
-331 EICDAWDLYLED
+331 EICDAWDLYLDE
-343 LMAQNSEGGSAA
+343 LMNQNSEGGSAA

-375 YLKRVRAKAEKAAGA
+375 YLKRIRAKSEKAADA
-390 SCDDAFEGEAECAN
+390 SRDTALEADQECSN

-422 GIIWTFMGDYHCA
+422 GIIWTFMGDYHSA

-461 DIEEMPE
+461 DIEEMSE

>member
-1 MNQAKVRSM
+1 
-10 TVPTPRCPDNALD
+10 
-23 RNFYTVF
+23 
-30 DWMVDPAG
+30 MVDPAG

-137 RGGQILDFGFQQPAG
+137 RGGQILDFDFQQSAG
-152 QEDAPTCHISA
+152 QADAPSCHIPA

-173 GQVDASFCH
+173 GRADASFCH
-182 NDAPGCHNDASFC
+182 NDAPTCHIDVSSCHNDASFC
-195 HNDAPG
+195 HNDASSR
-201 CHNDAPTCRIGAT
+201 RIGTT
-214 CGNVERDETE
+214 CENVEQDESTA
-224 VPSSSWGNTT
+224 PSSSWENAV
-234 KPQDSGSNSP
+234 KPQESGSSSP
-244 SNDVYINNN
+244 SNNVYINNN
-253 KNNNDNYFSY
+253 KNNNDYFSY
-263 SPDYSD
+263 SSD
-269 ERGGLPVE
+269 ESIERGGLPVE
-277 DGDCDPGGVD
+277 DRDCSAGDAG

-300 ADSSPKHIDGIFF
+300 ADSSPKHIDGVFF
-313 EKTMAA
+313 ERTMAA

-331 EICDAWDLYLED
+331 EICDAWNLYLDD
-343 LMAQNSEGGSAA
+343 LMTQNSEGGSAA

-375 YLKRVRAKAEKAAGA
+375 YLKRVRAKAEKLAAV
-390 SCDDAFEGEAECAN
+390 SFDDAVESETVSAN

-422 GIIWTFMGDYHCA
+422 GIIWTFMGDYHSA
-435 MVAPRAQNRREA
+435 MIAPRAQNRREA
-447 LRYMCSVKGIEVPK
+447 LRYMCSIKGIEVPK

>member
-1 MNQAKVRSM
+1 M
-10 TVPTPRCPDNALD
+10 TVPTTRCPDNALD

-137 RGGQILDFGFQQPAG
+137 RGRQILDFDFREPAG
-152 QEDAPTCHISA
+152 QADASTCHISA

-173 GQVDASFCH
+173 GQADASFCH
-182 NDAPGCHNDASFC
+182 NDAPSRHNDAPFC
-195 HNDAPG
+195 HNDAPSR
-201 CHNDAPTCRIGAT
+201 RIGAT
-214 CGNVERDETE
+214 CENVEQDEFTA
-224 VPSSSWGNTT
+224 PSSSWENAT
-234 KPQDSGSNSP
+234 KPQENDMP
-244 SNDVYINNN
+244 ETSNDVYINNN
-253 KNNNDNYFSY
+253 KKNNDNYFSY
-263 SPDYSD
+263 SSNDSNKRSELSGKNWD
-269 ERGGLPVE
+269 CGS
-277 DGDCDPGGVD
+277 GDIG
-287 GWSAEVRFAARFI
+287 GWSAEVRYVARFI
-300 ADSSPKHIDGIFF
+300 AESSPKHIDGVFLD
-313 EKTMAA
+313 KTMAA
-319 IRDAMDSGATAD
+319 IRDVMDSGAEAD
-331 EICDAWDLYLED
+331 EICDAWDLYLDE
-343 LMAQNSEGGSAA
+343 LMNQNSEGGSAA
-355 FKRYAMFPLNWLRR
+355 FKRYAMFPLNWLHR

-375 YLKRVRAKAEKAAGA
+375 YLKRIRAKSEKAADA
-390 SCDDAFEGEAECAN
+390 SRDTALEADRECSN

-422 GIIWTFMGDYHCA
+422 GIIWTFMGDYHSA

-461 DIEEMPE
+461 DIEEMSE
-468 I
+468 N

>member
-1 MNQAKVRSM
+1 MPMA
-10 TVPTPRCPDNALD
+10 RCPDNALD

-30 DWMVDPAG
+30 DWMVNPAG

-124 NAAIEATT
+124 NAAIKATT

-152 QEDAPTCHISA
+152 QADAPTCHISA

-182 NDAPGCHNDASFC
+182 NEAPSCRIDASTCHNDASFC
-195 HNDAPG
+195 HNEAPS
-201 CHNDAPTCRIGAT
+201 CRIGTT
-214 CGNVERDETE
+214 CGNVGQDESTA
-224 VPSSSWGNTT
+224 PSSSWGNAT
-234 KPQDSGSNSP
+234 KPQDSGSGSS
-244 SNDVYINNN
+244 SNGVYINNN
-253 KNNNDNYFSY
+253 KNNNDNYYSY
-263 SPDYSD
+263 SSDDSD
-269 ERGGLPVE
+269 ERGELSGESE
-277 DGDCDPGGVD
+277 DCAADGGT
-287 GWSAEVRFAARFI
+287 GWSAEVRYAARFI
-300 ADSSPKHIDGIFF
+300 AGSSPKHIDGIFF

-319 IRDAMDSGATAD
+319 IRDAMDSGATSD
-331 EICDAWDLYLED
+331 EICDAWDLYLDD
-343 LMAQNSEGGSAA
+343 LMTQNSEGGSAS

-375 YLKRVRAKAEKAAGA
+375 YLKRVRAKAEESAAA
-390 SCDDAFEGEAECAN
+390 PFDDAGESETERAN
-404 EAERLAEKY
+404 EAERLARKY
-413 SLTANKTTS
+413 SLTPNKTTS
-422 GIIWTFMGDYHCA
+422 GIIWTFMGNYHCA

-461 DIEEMPE
+461 DIEEMSE

>member
-1 MNQAKVRSM
+1 MKARSM
-10 TVPTPRCPDNALD
+10 TVPMTRCPDNALD

-110 MKSPRSYFAIQEKI
+110 MKSPRSYFAVQEKI
-124 NAAIEATT
+124 NAAIEGTT

-173 GQVDASFCH
+173 GQADASTCH
-182 NDAPGCHNDASFC
+182 NDAPDC
-195 HNDAPG
+195 HNDAPS
-201 CHNDAPTCRIGAT
+201 CRADAPSRRIGAT
-214 CGNVERDETE
+214 CENVGQDESTA
-224 VPSSSWGNTT
+224 PSSSLGNAA
-234 KPQDSGSNSP
+234 KPQESGTSSP
-244 SNDVYINNN
+244 SNDVYINNNN

-263 SPDYSD
+263 SSD
-269 ERGGLPVE
+269 DSHEGGGLPVE
-277 DGDCDPGGVD
+277 DGDCGPDDVG
-287 GWSAEVRFAARFI
+287 GWSAEVRYAARFI
-300 ADSSPKHIDGIFF
+300 ADSSPKHIGGAFF
-313 EKTMAA
+313 ERTMAA

-331 EICDAWDLYLED
+331 EICDAWDLYLDD
-343 LMAQNSEGGSAA
+343 LMTQNSEGGSSA
-355 FKRYAMFPLNWLRR
+355 FKRYAMYPINWLRR

-375 YLKRVRAKAEKAAGA
+375 YLKRIRAKAEKASVAA
-390 SCDDAFEGEAECAN
+390 SDAADENNEGCTN
-404 EAERLAEKY
+404 EAERLARKY

-422 GIIWTFMGDYHCA
+422 GTIWTFMGDYHSA
-435 MVAPRAQNRREA
+435 MIAPRAQNRREA

-461 DIEEMPE
+461 DIEEMSE

>member
-1 MNQAKVRSM
+1 M
-10 TVPTPRCPDNALD
+10 PTTRCPDNALD

-102 RTGREANG
+102 RTGMEANG

-137 RGGQILDFGFQQPAG
+137 RGRQILDFDFREPAG
-152 QEDAPTCHISA
+152 QADASTCHISA

-173 GQVDASFCH
+173 GQADASFCH
-182 NDAPGCHNDASFC
+182 NDAPSCHNDASFC
-195 HNDAPG
+195 HNDAPSR
-201 CHNDAPTCRIGAT
+201 RIGAT
-214 CGNVERDETE
+214 CENVEQDEFTA
-224 VPSSSWGNTT
+224 PSSSWENAT
-234 KPQDSGSNSP
+234 KPQENDMP
-244 SNDVYINNN
+244 ETSNDVYINNN

-263 SPDYSD
+263 SSNDSNKRS
-269 ERGGLPVE
+269 ELSGKN
-277 DGDCDPGGVD
+277 GDCGSGDIG
-287 GWSAEVRFAARFI
+287 GWSAEVRYVARFI
-300 ADSSPKHIDGIFF
+300 AELSPKHIDGVFLD
-313 EKTMAA
+313 KTMAA
-319 IRDAMDSGATAD
+319 IRDVMDSGAEAD
-331 EICDAWDLYLED
+331 EICDAWDLYLDE
-343 LMAQNSEGGSAA
+343 LMNQNSEGGSAA

-375 YLKRVRAKAEKAAGA
+375 YLKRIRAKSEKAADA
-390 SCDDAFEGEAECAN
+390 SRDTALEADRECSN

-422 GIIWTFMGDYHCA
+422 GIIWTFMGDYHSA

-461 DIEEMPE
+461 DIEEMSE

>member
-1 MNQAKVRSM
+1 
-10 TVPTPRCPDNALD
+10 
-23 RNFYTVF
+23 
-30 DWMVDPAG
+30 MVDPAG

-85 ALDSLCKSGL
+85 ALDSLCRSGL

-137 RGGQILDFGFQQPAG
+137 RGGQILDFDFREPAG
-152 QEDAPTCHISA
+152 QADASTCHISA
-163 VENSSFQQSA
+163 VENLSFQQSA
-173 GQVDASFCH
+173 GQADASFCH
-182 NDAPGCHNDASFC
+182 NDAPSC
-195 HNDAPG
+195 HNDAPSR
-201 CHNDAPTCRIGAT
+201 RIGAT
-214 CGNVERDETE
+214 CENVEQDEFTT
-224 VPSSSWGNTT
+224 PSSSWGNAA
-234 KPQDSGSNSP
+234 KPQESGIP
-244 SNDVYINNN
+244 ETSNDVYINNN

-263 SPDYSD
+263 SSNDSN
-269 ERGGLPVE
+269 ERGELPGGN
-277 DGDCDPGGVD
+277 GDCGPGDIG
-287 GWSAEVRFAARFI
+287 GWSAEVRYVARFI
-300 ADSSPKHIDGIFF
+300 ADSSPKHIDGVFLD
-313 EKTMAA
+313 KTMAA
-319 IRDAMDSGATAD
+319 IRDVMDSGAEAD
-331 EICDAWDLYLED
+331 EICDAWDLYLDE
-343 LMAQNSEGGSAA
+343 LMNQNSEGGSAA

-375 YLKRVRAKAEKAAGA
+375 YLKRIRAKSEKAADA
-390 SCDDAFEGEAECAN
+390 SRDTVPEANRECPN
-404 EAERLAEKY
+404 EAEKLARKY

-422 GIIWTFMGDYHCA
+422 GIIWTFMGDYHSA

-461 DIEEMPE
+461 DIEEMSE

>member
-1 MNQAKVRSM
+1 M
-10 TVPTPRCPDNALD
+10 PTTRCPDNALD

-85 ALDSLCKSGL
+85 ALDSLCRSGL

-137 RGGQILDFGFQQPAG
+137 RGGQILDFDFREPAG
-152 QEDAPTCHISA
+152 QA
-163 VENSSFQQSA
+163 
-173 GQVDASFCH
+173 DASFCH
-182 NDAPGCHNDASFC
+182 NDAPSC
-195 HNDAPG
+195 HNDAPSR
-201 CHNDAPTCRIGAT
+201 RIGAT
-214 CGNVERDETE
+214 CENVEQDEFTA
-224 VPSSSWGNTT
+224 PSSSWGNAA
-234 KPQDSGSNSP
+234 KPQESGIP
-244 SNDVYINNN
+244 ETSNDVYINNN

-263 SPDYSD
+263 SSNDSN
-269 ERGGLPVE
+269 ERGELPGGN
-277 DGDCDPGGVD
+277 GDCGPGDIG
-287 GWSAEVRFAARFI
+287 GWSAEVRYVARFI
-300 ADSSPKHIDGIFF
+300 ADSSPKHIDGVFLD
-313 EKTMAA
+313 KTMAA
-319 IRDAMDSGATAD
+319 IRDVMDSGAEAD
-331 EICDAWDLYLED
+331 EICDAWDLYLDE
-343 LMAQNSEGGSAA
+343 LMNQNSEGGSAA

-375 YLKRVRAKAEKAAGA
+375 YLKRIRAKSEKAADA
-390 SCDDAFEGEAECAN
+390 SRDTVPEANRECPN
-404 EAERLAEKY
+404 EAEKLARKY

-422 GIIWTFMGDYHCA
+422 GIIWTFMGDYHSA

-461 DIEEMPE
+461 DIEEMSE

>member
-1 MNQAKVRSM
+1 M
-10 TVPTPRCPDNALD
+10 TVPTTRCPDNALD

-110 MKSPRSYFAIQEKI
+110 MKSPRSYFAIQERI

-137 RGGQILDFGFQQPAG
+137 HGGQILDFDFRQPAG
-152 QEDAPTCHISA
+152 QADAPTCHISA

-173 GQVDASFCH
+173 GQADASFCH
-182 NDAPGCHNDASFC
+182 IDAPVCHNDASSC
-195 HNDAPG
+195 HNDASSR
-201 CHNDAPTCRIGAT
+201 RIGAT
-214 CGNVERDETE
+214 CENVEQSELTAA
-224 VPSSSWGNTT
+224 SSSWGNAA
-234 KPQDSGSNSP
+234 KPQESGSSSP
-244 SNDVYINNN
+244 SNGVYINNN

-263 SPDYSD
+263 SSD
-269 ERGGLPVE
+269 ESNERGGLPVE
-277 DGDCDPGGVD
+277 DGDCGSDD
-287 GWSAEVRFAARFI
+287 AEGWSAEVRFAARFI

-319 IRDAMDSGATAD
+319 IRDAMDSGATSD
-331 EICDAWDLYLED
+331 ELCDAWDLYLDD
-343 LMAQNSEGGSAA
+343 LMTQNSEGGSAA

-375 YLKRVRAKAEKAAGA
+375 YLKRVRANAKKAAGV
-390 SCDDAFEGEAECAN
+390 SCDDAPEGETACEN

-422 GIIWTFMGDYHCA
+422 GIIWTFMGDCHSA
-435 MVAPRAQNRREA
+435 MIAPRAQNRREA